1 MVSSVL
7 ECLVVASCWS
17 RRRDIDRD
25 GVVEKW
31 YVLVRSGT
39 YFGCCSHRLSSLR
52 SRESRAYDPEV
63 TAFRRN
69 KSDGGR
75 W

>member
-7 ECLVVASCWS
+7 ERLVVASCSS

-25 GVVEKW
+25 GVVEEW
-31 YVLVRSGT
+31 YVLVRSGCT
-39 YFGCCSHRLSSLR
+39 SHHQLSSLR